1 MIGKHWLAALLWVVV
16 ASSVGAQPKTIEL
29 DFPTWQAEEPGAGE
43 YWTELIKA
51 FEAKNPG
58 VKVKKTQVP
67 FREYADKLTV
77 RFAANNPPDIVHLP
91 SRNFLAFAS
100 QGWLAPL
107 DEYLAQTDVKA
118 TYTRMNEEML
128 YNGQYHGVLLM
139 AYGMMFY
146 YNEKMLQDAKVAVP
160 KTSDELLKAIAA
172 TTDANAGR
180 FGWAAPTTEHP
191 NLVVEIG
198 TWVTG
203 ERANLFKGNQY
214 NFTDPAVIKAVD
226 KFRAAVKHAPKGVSS
241 EQARQLFVDG
251 KVAML
256 RDGPWVAAALKKAP
270 DATRPYLKM
279 GMMPFAAIPG
289 GTSNSLHM
297 PAKLDAEKHKYVWEF
312 IKLTTTPEW
321 QAKYTLL
328 SASPAPRKNAL
339 PASELAQRPDLAL
352 INKSAAEAVNLFP
365 ENVAVR
371 ENYNEYAKIF
381 SEAGIKLITSER
393 STIDVMRDLQADL
406 SKRIPL
412 Q

>member
-1 MIGKHWLAALLWVVV
+1 MWKQFLVV
-16 ASSVGAQPKTIEL
+16 AVCAAFATAAGAQTKTIEL
-29 DFPTWQAEEPGAGE
+29 EFPTWQADEPGLGD

-58 VKVKKTQVP
+58 VRIKKQQIP
-67 FREYADKLTV
+67 FREFVDKMTV
-77 RFAANNPPDIVHLP
+77 RFAGNNPPDIVHLP

-107 DEYLAQTDVKA
+107 DDYLKETDVKA
-118 TYTRMNEEML
+118 TYTRMNDEML
-128 YNGQYHGVLLM
+128 YNGKYHGVLLM

-146 YNEKMLQDAKVAVP
+146 YNDRMLQDAKVAVP
-160 KTSDELLKAIAA
+160 RTSDELLKAIAA

-180 FGWAAPTTEHP
+180 FGWGAPTTEHP

-203 ERANLFKGNQY
+203 EGATLFKGGQY
-214 NFTDPAVIKAVD
+214 NFSDPAVIKAVD
-226 KFRAAVKHAPKGVSS
+226 KFRTAVKNAPKGVSS
-241 EQARQLFVDG
+241 EQARQLFIDG

-270 DATRPYLKM
+270 EATRTNLKM
-279 GMMPFAAIPG
+279 GMMPFATIPG

-297 PAKLDAEKHKYVWEF
+297 PVKLDPEKRKYVWEF

-339 PASELAQRPDLAL
+339 PAAELAQRPDLAM
-352 INKSAAEAVNLFP
+352 INKAAGEAVNLFP
-365 ENVAVR
+365 ESVPVR

-381 SEAGIKLITSER
+381 SEAGIKLITSDRATAE
-393 STIDVMRDLQADL
+393 VMKDLQAEL
-406 SKRIPL
+406 MKRVPL
-412 Q
+412 K

>member
-1 MIGKHWLAALLWVVV
+1 MWKRALAGLACAVLALP
-16 ASSVGAQPKTIEL
+16 AAAQTKTIEL
-29 DFPTWQAEEPGAGE
+29 EFPTWQAEEPGLAD

-58 VKVKKTQVP
+58 IKIKKQQIP
-67 FREYADKLTV
+67 FREYVDKMTV

-107 DEYLAQTDVKA
+107 DDYLAQTDVKA
-118 TYTRMNEEML
+118 TYTRLNDEMI
-128 YNGQYHGVLLM
+128 YNGKYHGVLLM

-146 YNEKMLQDAKVAVP
+146 YNEKILQDAKVAVP
-160 KTSDELLKAIAA
+160 KNSDELLKAIAA
-172 TTDANAGR
+172 TTDSYSGR
-180 FGWAAPTTEHP
+180 FGWGAPTIEHP

-203 ERANLFKGNQY
+203 EGASLFKDGRY

-226 KFRAAVKHAPKGVSS
+226 KFRSAVKNAPKGVSS

-251 KVAML
+251 KVAMM

-270 DATRPYLKM
+270 DATKPHLKM
-279 GMMPFAAIPG
+279 DMIPFATIPG

-297 PAKLDAEKHKYVWEF
+297 PAKLDAEKRKYVWEF
-312 IKLTTTPEW
+312 IRMTTTPEW
-321 QAKYTLL
+321 QSKYTIL

-339 PASELAQRPDLAL
+339 STSELAQRPDLAM
-352 INKSAAEAVNLFP
+352 INKAANEAVNLFP
-365 ENVAVR
+365 ESIPVR

-381 SEAGIKLITSER
+381 SEAGIKLITSDR
-393 STIDVMRDLQADL
+393 PTADVMKDLQAEL
-406 SKRIPL
+406 SKRVPVK
-412 Q
+412 